1 MTPLVSV
8 LVPTYNQVPG
18 YLSAALQSARLQT
31 VPVEVCVCDDGSD
44 PRQEWVIEE
53 AIREDG
59 GGNIKYTWQPNGGV
73 AAALNTALEMAT
85 ADWIAWL
92 PSDDLYTADHLE
104 VMLDALGSRRKCG
117 PLGPGETWEDRE
129 AEHDLGKVAYC
140 SYEEGIPIPQARWP
154 AAQFPSRESMF
165 AALQRG
171 CFVNAATIVWHR
183 SIFDKIGGWNTRIVH
198 GQDFEHILRC
208 AERCNFIAV
217 HHYGVRRRLHPKQM
231 IHTLRDPDERAKKA
245 ADMDYLRERYGVTG
259 GVWVPEEPK

>member
-8 LVPTYNQVPG
+8 LVPTYNQLPS

-31 VPVEVCVCDDGSD
+31 VPVEVCVCDDGSN

-73 AAALNTALEMAT
+73 AAALNTALEMST

-104 VMLDALGSRRKCG
+104 VMLEALDAGLSEVSGRM
-117 PLGPGETWEDRE
+117 PAYP
-129 AEHDLGKVAYC
+129 VAYC